1 MNRIHPLK
9 SFAIILCASLAIGC
23 SSTNPSNAPQV
34 SEDGLNLKLSTRS
47 TIAYKKSGVDF
58 STYNQVQIMPSTVAF
73 KQNWMRNYNRSTA
86 SISTRVKD
94 SDVIRIKQSMATM
107 LDEIFI
113 EEFNKGTGYSV
124 VSEPSA
130 NTLLIKPS
138 IIDLDVNAPDLSTAS
153 RTRTYTQDSGEA
165 TLFLEIY
172 DSVSG
177 EILARVIDAQGGR
190 DNGFY
195 QWSTRVSNRADAR
208 RIIRGWA
215 QKLRTKFDEAH
226 TK

>member
-1 MNRIHPLK
+1 MNQIHPLK
-9 SFAIILCASLAIGC
+9 SFTMLLCASLVVGC
-23 SSTNPSNAPQV
+23 SSTNPSNAPEV

-58 STYNQVQIMPSTVAF
+58 ATYDQVQIMPSTVAF
-73 KQNWMRNYNRSTA
+73 KKNWIRNYNRSSA

-94 SDVIRIKQSMATM
+94 SDVIRIKKSMATM

-113 EEFNKGTGYSV
+113 EEFNKGTGYTV

-138 IIDLDVNAPDLSTAS
+138 IIDLNVNAPDLPSAT
-153 RTRTYTQDSGEA
+153 RTRTYTSESGEA

-190 DNGFY
+190 DHGYY
-195 QWSTRVSNRADAR
+195 QWSTRVSNNADAR
-208 RIIRGWA
+208 RIIRSWA
-215 QKLRTKFDEAH
+215 KKLRAKFDEAH
-226 TK
+226 AK